1 MKKAILF
8 LLCVAV
14 ISCAGTSRKTVEK
27 WEVSNINHSI
37 EYFTPHTEI
46 EFAPNSIVFT
56 NKNTKNTFEYILIEQ
71 RLVIT
76 TLTEKLLF
84 DVQKTSQTEWKLTE
98 MYTSNP
104 AIINLVKI
112 NH

>member
-1 MKKAILF
+1 MKKAVLF

-27 WEVSNINHSI
+27 WEVSNINHTI
-37 EYFTPHTEI
+37 EYFTNHTEI

-56 NKNTKNTFEYILIEQ
+56 NKNTRNTFEYILIEQ
-71 RLVIT
+71 RLVIKT
-76 TLTEKLLF
+76 QPEKLLF
-84 DVQKTSQTEWKLTE
+84 EIQKISATEWKLTE
-98 MYTSNP
+98 MYANNP
-104 AIINLVKI
+104 AIITIKKI